1 MKWIRSV
8 EDSRIIEREL
18 DDIKSSRDGAPASC
32 GNYGG
37 TSDRYGGYAGGGNS
51 GNFAG
56 GANSANNACGAGGRY
71 GASNQQ
77 TFGASGQDSKK
88 SSYVSCCTGVVFF
101 ASLAIIAAA
110 VFYYLKIYM
119 PEDDYRKANEALRAG
134 EYVTAIR
141 NFEAL
146 KDYKKS
152 PQKLSEAKFYALNDS
167 LKNKR
172 YLEAKDYL
180 KQLNSRDYE
189 NMRGKEDFL
198 QAIKFSTAN
207 MYYRENEFENALS
220 IYRQMGDYHNSRQM
234 VNVCINKLGGTAY
247 LANEEFASGNITKLG
262 RFEQDNNLQNGP
274 EPIEWIAAAAFLEKG
289 EQHILLISKYCL
301 DCRPYQDKKP
311 FTAWK
316 DSSLRRWLNDEF
328 YNKAFSK
335 PEREKMLAVPVGPDW
350 CDDFYYFGNW
360 RSSDVHS
367 YYGPESKD
375 KVFILSR
382 WEYNAIKN
390 KISENTSATPYAV
403 SRSASR
409 DAGSCMYW
417 LRNYRLVSWPY
428 DDNGNIKYIVD
439 TPAIACIDSEARV
452 VEADDKAIYVRP
464 AIRIAVKGKPIPV
477 EPDEKPGSADK
488 GASKEQAAAAGKA
501 KP

>member
-1 MKWIRSV
+1 QKQHYFDAK
-8 EDSRIIEREL
+8 E
-18 DDIKSSRDGAPASC
+18 
-32 GNYGG
+32 
-37 TSDRYGGYAGGGNS
+37 
-51 GNFAG
+51 
-56 GANSANNACGAGGRY
+56 
-71 GASNQQ
+71 
-77 TFGASGQDSKK
+77 
-88 SSYVSCCTGVVFF
+88 
-101 ASLAIIAAA
+101 
-110 VFYYLKIYM
+110 YYK
-119 PEDDYRKANEALRAG
+119 R
-134 EYVTAIR
+134 
-141 NFEAL
+141 
-146 KDYKKS
+146 
-152 PQKLSEAKFYALNDS
+152 LNP
-167 LKNKR
+167 K
-172 YLEAKDYL
+172 
-180 KQLNSRDYE
+180 DYE

-198 QAIKFSTAN
+198 KAIKFSSAN
-207 MYYRENEFENALS
+207 MFYRENEFDRALS
-220 IYRQMGDYHNSRQM
+220 LYREMGDYHNSKQM

-247 LANEEFASGNITKLG
+247 LASQEFASGNIMKLG
-262 RFEQDNNLQNGP
+262 RFEQDKNLKNGP
-274 EPIEWIAAAAFLEKG
+274 EPIEWIAAAAFLDKG
-289 EQHILLISKYCL
+289 DLRVLLISKYCL

-316 DSSLRRWLNDEF
+316 DSSLRRWLNNDF

-428 DDNGNIKYIVD
+428 DDDGNIKYIVD

-464 AIRIAVKGKPIPV
+464 AIRLLVKGKPIPV
-477 EPDEKPGSADK
+477 ETAKKTDPKGKPAPK
-488 GASKEQAAAAGKA
+488 QAASAQKAGKG
-501 KP
+501 K